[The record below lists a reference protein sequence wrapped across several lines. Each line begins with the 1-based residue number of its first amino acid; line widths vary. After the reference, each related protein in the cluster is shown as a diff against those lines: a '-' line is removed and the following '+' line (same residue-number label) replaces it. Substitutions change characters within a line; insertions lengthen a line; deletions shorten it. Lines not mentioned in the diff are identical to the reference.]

1 MSNLFN
7 QLNPSSLQ
15 KALIFGAWGAAGGT
29 VGGMAYIYP
38 LSKMDIGRVP
48 PAVEWMWLFAAF
60 GLFTVVAIIVGYSR
74 YLKRPLQS
82 EDLSKASLFGLIT
95 GAVAGAVAAFLMIST
110 DITHNVMRPL
120 SWAIAGAVL
129 GLGLSYRIQNLGKS
143 RGLIGGA
150 IGGLCGGV
158 LVQFLYGGV
167 DNMLVF
173 IFGSASVGFFIGL
186 MLVVAEAMLREAWLD
201 ISYGPRETRSV
212 SLGTEPVSI
221 GGDIGACTVY
231 ARNAPPVA
239 FRYRLD
245 QGRVTCEDV
254 ANGNVATVQP
264 GSSRVIGNLTVTV
277 RAAGVA
283 AQAAPAVHAGARPS
297 GGFSLRLPNGK
308 AIALADGAKI
318 SNADIPGLQASS
330 GGAVAEVGRN
340 PNDPNILGLKN
351 LSRAAW
357 TVTLAS
363 RDRMQVDP
371 GRSVKLQAGTRISF
385 GSVEGEI
392 Q

>member
-1 MSNLFN
+1 MSNVFAGLD
-7 QLNPSSLQ
+7 PGSYR
-15 KALIFGAWGAAGGT
+15 KALIFGAWGAAGGA
-29 VGGMAYIYP
+29 VGGMAYIFP
-38 LSKMDIGRVP
+38 LSKIGIDRVP

-60 GLFTVVAIIVGYSR
+60 GFFTVVAIIVGYCG

-82 EDLSKASLFGLIT
+82 EELLKASLFGALAGI
-95 GAVAGAVAAFLMIST
+95 VAGAVAAFAMIST
-110 DITHNVMRPL
+110 DITHDVMRPL
-120 SWAIAGAVL
+120 SWGIAGAVL

-150 IGGLCGGV
+150 IGGFCGGV
-158 LVQFLYGGV
+158 LVHFLQGGT

-173 IFGSASVGFFIGL
+173 IFGSAAVGFFIGL

-201 ISYGPRETRSV
+201 VSYGPKETRSV
-212 SLGTEPVSI
+212 SLGAEPVSI
-221 GGDIGACTVY
+221 GGDVGSCTVY

-239 FRYRLD
+239 FRYRLE

-254 ANGNVATVQP
+254 TKGQLTTVQP
-264 GSSRVIGNLTVTV
+264 GGSRVIGNLTVTV

-283 AQAAPAVHAGARPS
+283 AQAAPAVQAAARPA
-297 GGFSLRLPNGK
+297 GGFSLRLQNGK
-308 AIALADGAKI
+308 TIVLADGAKI
-318 SNADIPGLQASS
+318 STAEIPGLQASS

-340 PNDPNILGLKN
+340 PNDPTVLGLKN

-357 TVTLAS
+357 LVTLAS

>member
-1 MSNLFN
+1 
-7 QLNPSSLQ
+7 
-15 KALIFGAWGAAGGT
+15 
-29 VGGMAYIYP
+29 
-38 LSKMDIGRVP
+38 
-48 PAVEWMWLFAAF
+48 
-60 GLFTVVAIIVGYSR
+60 
-74 YLKRPLQS
+74 
-82 EDLSKASLFGLIT
+82 
-95 GAVAGAVAAFLMIST
+95 
-110 DITHNVMRPL
+110 
-120 SWAIAGAVL
+120 
-129 GLGLSYRIQNLGKS
+129 
-143 RGLIGGA
+143 
-150 IGGLCGGV
+150 
-158 LVQFLYGGV
+158 
-167 DNMLVF
+167 MLVF
-173 IFGSASVGFFIGL
+173 IFGSAAVGFFIGL

-201 ISYGPRETRSV
+201 IGYGPKETRSV

-245 QGRVTCEDV
+245 QGRVTCEEV
-254 ANGNVATVQP
+254 AKGNVATVQP

-283 AQAAPAVHAGARPS
+283 AQAASAVQAAARPA

-308 AIALADGAKI
+308 TIALADGAKI
-318 SNADIPGLQASS
+318 SNADIPGLQASA